1 MYFRV
6 NFINSLE
13 TFNYP
18 NMNKSVY
25 IVFFLIIL
33 IPVPVFAQNPDI
45 EISDLVLENNQL
57 AIYYNISKAK
67 KKQTFEVWPEITME
81 NGQKI
86 NASSFSGD
94 YGKDITAGT
103 NKKIIWDFNAD
114 GVILNGKIYVE
125 VKATISVSATDI
137 GLGKALLLSAIVP
150 GLGINKLK
158 GGGPY
163 WLMSVPVYG
172 LAAGSVF
179 FNSEAS
185 NTYDYYLNNN
195 YDNPQQASNDYQNA
209 LDNQEQSQTFA
220 YAAIGTWALNMVWTG
235 ILAAKNKSVAYNY
248 NKKKMFFYSGI
259 NPLNKSVGFT
269 LKYRF

>member
-1 MYFRV
+1 
-6 NFINSLE
+6 
-13 TFNYP
+13 
-18 NMNKSVY
+18 MNKSVY
-25 IVFFLIIL
+25 IVIIL
-33 IPVPVFAQNPDI
+33 MIFTPFSVFAQNPDI
-45 EISDLVLENNQL
+45 EITDLVLENNQL
-57 AIYYNISKAK
+57 AIYYSISKAK

-81 NGQKI
+81 NGQKV

-94 YGKDITAGT
+94 YGKEITAGA
-103 NKKIIWDFNAD
+103 NKKMIWDFNAD

-125 VKATISVSATDI
+125 VKATISVSATKVGI
-137 GLGKALLLSAIVP
+137 GKALLLSAIVP

-172 LAAGSVF
+172 LMAGTVVFNAA
-179 FNSEAS
+179 AS
-185 NTYDYYLNNN
+185 SSYDYYLNNN

-209 LDNQEQSQTFA
+209 LDNQKQAQTFA
-220 YAAIGTWALNMVWTG
+220 YAAIGTWAINMVWTG

-248 NKKKMFFYSGI
+248 NKRKMFFYSGI
-259 NPLNKSVGFT
+259 NPANKSVGFT